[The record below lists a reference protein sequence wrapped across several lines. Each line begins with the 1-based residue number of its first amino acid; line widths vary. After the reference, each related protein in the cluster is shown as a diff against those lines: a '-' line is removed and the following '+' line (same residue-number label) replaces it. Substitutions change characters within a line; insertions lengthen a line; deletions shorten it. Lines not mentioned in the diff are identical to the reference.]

1 MPGSA
6 ELRVRGS
13 ARREVVPDY
22 AVAQVTLS
30 AEEPDR
36 ATAIAAVTAQ
46 LEEFRAA
53 TEGHADIRTSRMSNI
68 RVSENFRWN
77 PTTNAQEAIGW
88 VASLHGSVEANTE
101 SVPTVVGRL
110 SGAGVQI
117 GYLEWRLELDNP
129 TYREVRQEAVADAAR
144 AAGDFADALGRQ
156 LGDLLVLADSGL
168 LGAES
173 PVHPVPVM
181 ARAMASDA
189 AVGGPIDLDPAPQ
202 TVAATVEATFAL
214 R

>member
-1 MPGSA
+1 MPGLA

-13 ARREVVPDY
+13 ARREVAPDY

-30 AEEPDR
+30 AQEPDR
-36 ATAIAAVTAQ
+36 TKAIAAVTAQ
-46 LEEFRAA
+46 LEEFRTA
-53 TEGHADIRTSRMSNI
+53 TEGHADVRASQMSNI

-77 PTTNAQEAIGW
+77 PATSSQEAIGW
-88 VASLHGSVEANTE
+88 IASLHGSVEANTE
-101 SVPTVVGRL
+101 SVPAVVGRL

-144 AAGDFADALGRQ
+144 AAEDFADALGRQ

-168 LGAES
+168 LGADS
-173 PVHPVPVM
+173 PVRPAAM
-181 ARAMASDA
+181 MTRAMSSDA